1 MSETEEIRV
10 EYIRNRF
17 VDDDPRISVKD
28 LVGYILKHKIIL
40 IIAALIGAAA
50 FGVMFGKKV
59 DHMEDD
65 KIKQALSQITIIQAK
80 EDIKGITLS
89 ADQIAEYESIK
100 SSLSEAAAESAE
112 YSAYLDNSEYMKIV
126 PTDVKA
132 YTKLVTLRSSDPN
145 AGAVSGEI
153 GNAYAAHFTQET
165 GYLSDVAA
173 KYNTKESYIKEL
185 LSVTFDGQVYSATD
199 TAGAAYTTF
208 AVKIYAFS
216 GSAEMS
222 KDIAEAA
229 YGELEAYKKEIDS
242 RYAKHRIE
250 AVDDA
255 EAVINDTGLESDQ
268 QGRRNTNIG
277 MMNSVNDLQAKL
289 DNFTME
295 VVKADAEYNMRNPDT
310 SFNKKSAIKG
320 GILGAAA
327 GFLIPAMLLIIIYI
341 MGDRFASE
349 TSFCNRYRMDVIAS
363 GKDQIEKGV
372 AAAKFAIVC
381 PDAKSAVIVGQTSED
396 NRKALKK
403 SLEGAGVSCEIFDTL
418 KDNTAAIEALAGADA
433 VIFAEEIGVSRHTV
447 FRDSLDTV
455 ASGSEK
461 YAGAVLF

>member
-17 VDDDPRISVKD
+17 VDEDPKLSVKD
-28 LVGYILKHKIIL
+28 LLGYILKHKMVL

-65 KIKQALSQITIIQAK
+65 KIKQALSQITVIQAK
-80 EDIKGITLS
+80 EDIKGLTLS
-89 ADQIAEYESIK
+89 ADQIAEYETIK

-229 YGELEAYKKEIDS
+229 YGEFEAYKKADMQS
-242 RYAKHRIE
+242 
-250 AVDDA
+250 
-255 EAVINDTGLESDQ
+255 TG
-268 QGRRNTNIG
+268 
-277 MMNSVNDLQAKL
+277 
-289 DNFTME
+289 
-295 VVKADAEYNMRNPDT
+295 
-310 SFNKKSAIKG
+310 
-320 GILGAAA
+320 
-327 GFLIPAMLLIIIYI
+327 
-341 MGDRFASE
+341 
-349 TSFCNRYRMDVIAS
+349 
-363 GKDQIEKGV
+363 
-372 AAAKFAIVC
+372 
-381 PDAKSAVIVGQTSED
+381 
-396 NRKALKK
+396 
-403 SLEGAGVSCEIFDTL
+403 
-418 KDNTAAIEALAGADA
+418 
-433 VIFAEEIGVSRHTV
+433 
-447 FRDSLDTV
+447 
-455 ASGSEK
+455 
-461 YAGAVLF
+461 